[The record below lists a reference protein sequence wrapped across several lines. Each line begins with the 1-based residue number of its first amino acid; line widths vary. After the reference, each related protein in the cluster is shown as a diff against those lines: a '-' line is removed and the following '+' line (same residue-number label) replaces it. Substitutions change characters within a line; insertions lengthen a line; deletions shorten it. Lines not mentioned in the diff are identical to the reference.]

1 MEDTAIR
8 YIDFQKRAEN
18 RTPDWHAI
26 TRNLKLAGES
36 VGCDERHALDKF
48 VSFFQPQLR
57 PVTERMPAIEL
68 VRFLLN
74 LNWPDSEYDIIIYQ
88 MRGLTRKARERIQTV
103 MSHMLALGNKMT
115 VLSYNESTGMTTRLF
130 NVDTRAGLHVGTVGE
145 LVH

>member
-1 MEDTAIR
+1 MNESRMEDTAIR
-8 YIDFQKRAEN
+8 YIDFQKRAET

-68 VRFLLN
+68 ARFLLN
-74 LNWPDSEYDIIIYQ
+74 LNWPDSEYDIILNQ
-88 MRGLTRKARERIQTV
+88 MRGLERLEKGSRQSCHIC
-103 MSHMLALGNKMT
+103 
-115 VLSYNESTGMTTRLF
+115 
-130 NVDTRAGLHVGTVGE
+130 
-145 LVH
+145 